1 MRFSLLLLL
10 LFSSLASAEW
20 TGVSLEIG
28 ETDSDWKFEDDVREA
43 QISEINFQV
52 EEKIET
58 GLTFGAGIGYFDMRV
73 VADSDSAAETMKF
86 DGQYIG
92 LYIRQP
98 LHINNHISF
107 HGLFGIRYTNGNE
120 SGADDEEDEKDIDW
134 TQSSF
139 ELGLNLRFSKLRI
152 SPYAI
157 YQDIDGD
164 ISGGGTEVFE
174 LDEPLTQGVRF
185 DYFIEDTGFVRF
197 EFVAGGR
204 SGGYL
209 SFVRRY

>member
-10 LFSSLASAEW
+10 LFSSLVSAEW
-20 TGVSLEIG
+20 TGVALEIG
-28 ETDSDWKFEDDVREA
+28 ETDSDWKFEDDIREA
-43 QISEINFQV
+43 QISEINFQI

-58 GLTFGAGIGYFDMRV
+58 GLTFGASIGYFDMRV
-73 VADSDSAAETMKF
+73 IADSDSAAETLKF
-86 DGQYIG
+86 DGQYLG

-98 LHINNHISF
+98 LPISKHVSF
-107 HGLFGIRYTNGNE
+107 HGLFSIRYASGTE
-120 SGADDEEDEKDIDW
+120 SGADDEDDEQDIDW
-134 TQSSF
+134 TQSAF
-139 ELGLNLRFSKLRI
+139 ELGLNLRFSRLRI
-152 SPYAI
+152 APYAI
-157 YQDIDGD
+157 YQDVDGD

-185 DYFIEDTGFVRF
+185 DYFVEDTAFVRF
-197 EFVAGGR
+197 EFVTGGR

>member
-10 LFSSLASAEW
+10 LFSSLVSAEW
-20 TGVSLEIG
+20 TGVALEIG
-28 ETDSDWKFEDDVREA
+28 ETDSDWKFEDDIREA
-43 QISEINFQV
+43 QVSEINFQI

-58 GLTFGAGIGYFDMRV
+58 GLTFGVSIGYFDMRV
-73 VADSDSAAETMKF
+73 IPDRDSAAETLKF
-86 DGQYIG
+86 DGQYLG

-98 LHINNHISF
+98 LPISKHVSF
-107 HGLFGIRYTNGNE
+107 HGLFSIRYASGTE
-120 SGADDEEDEKDIDW
+120 SGADDEDDEKDIDW

-139 ELGLNLRFSKLRI
+139 ELGLNLRFSRLRI
-152 SPYAI
+152 APYAI
-157 YQDIDGD
+157 YQDVDGD

-185 DYFIEDTGFVRF
+185 DYFVEDTAFVRF
-197 EFVAGGR
+197 EFVTGGR

>member
-10 LFSSLASAEW
+10 LFSSLVSAEW
-20 TGVSLEIG
+20 TGVALEIG
-28 ETDSDWKFEDDVREA
+28 ETDSDWKFEDDIREA
-43 QISEINFQV
+43 QVSEINFQI

-58 GLTFGAGIGYFDMRV
+58 GLTFGAISGYFDMRV
-73 VADSDSAAETMKF
+73 IADSDSAAETLKF
-86 DGQYIG
+86 DGQYLG

-98 LHINNHISF
+98 LPISKHVSF
-107 HGLFGIRYTNGNE
+107 HGLFSIRYANGTE
-120 SGADDEEDEKDIDW
+120 SGADEEDDEKDIDW

-139 ELGLNLRFSKLRI
+139 ELGLNLRFSRLRI
-152 SPYAI
+152 APYAI
-157 YQDIDGD
+157 YQDVDGD

-174 LDEPLTQGVRF
+174 PDEPLTQGVRF
-185 DYFIEDTGFVRF
+185 DYFVEDTAFVRF
-197 EFVAGGR
+197 EFVTGGR

>member
-10 LFSSLASAEW
+10 FFSSLASAEW
-20 TGVSLEIG
+20 SGVSLEIG
-28 ETDSDWKFEDDVREA
+28 ETDSDWKFDDDVREA

-52 EEKIET
+52 EEQIDT
-58 GLTFGAGIGYFDMRV
+58 GLTFGASIGYFDMRV
-73 VADSDSAAETMKF
+73 VPDSDSAAQTMKF
-86 DGQYIG
+86 DGQYLG
-92 LYIRQP
+92 MSIRQP
-98 LHINNHISF
+98 FEISEHISL
-107 HGLFGIRYTNGNE
+107 HGLFSIRYTTGNE

-139 ELGLNLRFSKLRI
+139 ELGLNLRFSRLRI

-157 YQDIDGD
+157 YQDVDGD

-185 DYFIEDTGFVRF
+185 DYFTEDTGFVRF
-197 EFVAGGR
+197 EFVTGGR

>member
-52 EEKIET
+52 EEKIDT
-58 GLTFGAGIGYFDMRV
+58 GLTFGASIGYFDTRV

-86 DGQYIG
+86 DGQYLG

-98 LHINNHISF
+98 LPISKRLSF
-107 HGLFGIRYTNGNE
+107 HGLFSIRYTSGTE
-120 SGADDEEDEKDIDW
+120 SGADDDEKNIDW
-134 TQSSF
+134 TQSAF
-139 ELGLNLRFSKLRI
+139 ELGFNLRFSKLRI
-152 SPYAI
+152 SPFAI
-157 YQDIDGD
+157 YQDVDGD
-164 ISGGGTEVFE
+164 ISGGGTDVFE
-174 LDEPLTQGVRF
+174 LDEPMTQGVRF
-185 DYFIEDTGFVRF
+185 DYFVEDTAFVRF
-197 EFVAGGR
+197 EFVTGGR